1 MTIIRELNV
10 SDEFKD
16 TNENLRFKV
25 NEDNYDHYTKKK
37 IRKENAS
44 DIKEIKLV

>member
-1 MTIIRELNV
+1 MIIREFSV
-10 SDEFKD
+10 SDELEN
-16 TNENLRFKV
+16 TNKNFRLKV
-25 NEDNYDHYTKKK
+25 NEDNHDRYIKKK